1 MEIPKPQ
8 EAAKLVSV
16 SYPTMKQWIYS
27 GKVRSIKTPG
37 GRHRTG
43 NQGMTCFAERHQG
56 D

>member
-1 MEIPKPQ
+1 MELLKPQ

-27 GKVRSIKTPG
+27 GKSAPIKTPG
-37 GRHRTG
+37 GHHPTG